1 MLTGTLDALTNP
13 TTTAAQVRQLVER
26 LAQLVDLDEPAV
38 AADPHTPLPPTVRD
52 TAHKHHP
59 GFGATARTLPLAL
72 FAAADT
78 AGSIDWDGRSPE
90 RDRIRVSTRGAE
102 PVPRQ
107 ILFGRSVEKYFT
119 AV

>member
-1 MLTGTLDALTNP
+1 M
-13 TTTAAQVRQLVER
+13 
-26 LAQLVDLDEPAV
+26 VDRDHNL
-38 AADPHTPLPPTVRD
+38 TPLRSVDDINPALVAGGNAGIVYPTVRD